1 MREKVYQM
9 VGNPSI
15 TQIKEQTIVPLF
27 LKTAETYPHN
37 IAFHYFRGGWKSN
50 TYRDFAADVLS
61 IASFLMQSGIRKDD
75 RIAIISENRPE
86 WCAAYLAILGAG
98 GIAVPIDAQLSADE
112 VQNLLSDAEAGAVF
126 HSSRTADQLSAYM
139 KKSAKVSGTTV
150 TLIDFDSP
158 EFDSKR
164 HSSSVSAFR
173 ACDPEDIASIIYTS
187 GTTGKPKGVMLSH
200 QNFCSDADAA
210 IQARIVSH
218 EDTVLSILPL
228 HHTYAFMC
236 SFLIPLFLGG
246 SIVYPQSMKGPD
258 MLAAMQAADVSILVG
273 VPQLLGLLRDG
284 IINKMKAQPRPVSF
298 LAALLLRLS
307 GFMRKR
313 FGISIGK
320 LVFGSVHRAFG
331 PRFRFFT
338 SGGARL
344 DPSIML
350 DLEALGFA
358 VLEGYGLTETSPIV
372 TFNPVE
378 ERKPGSAGKP
388 LPSVEIRISN
398 PSENGEGE
406 VEIRGPMVMKGY
418 YKNPSATDD
427 VLRNGWL
434 RTGDIGMMDKDGYL
448 FITGRSKEVIVLSS
462 GKNIYPEDVE
472 KMYHGSRL
480 IKEIC
485 VTGTGHRGI
494 TDSLHAVIVPDF
506 EHMKQAG
513 ISNLHEAIKWEIN
526 DISGRLPSYMR
537 ITGFSLQ
544 KEPLPRTPLGKLRR
558 FMITAD
564 QGQAAVKKKTPVI
577 EPADILQ
584 RNVLDTVREF
594 AKGDQEIHPGDN
606 LELDLG
612 LDSLS
617 KIELIVSLEKNFSLN
632 LPENFMADI
641 HTVNELIEKVRLLST
656 APLTEQAEKIGWK
669 EIISAEPEKKIVLEK
684 PESLMLPSRIIY
696 AGLKL
701 LMKLFFRLDAKGRE
715 NVSSSGS
722 FIIAPNHISYLDG
735 FVVVLALPF
744 ARFKNLYLLGI
755 SDFFTGFLK
764 SSFAKIAHVIP
775 IDSASYLNRALQ
787 TSAYVLRHGR
797 SLCVFPEGGRS
808 ADGNLLEFKKGV
820 GILAVE
826 MGVPVVPAYIEGAFE
841 ALPRGAAWPKPA
853 KITVTFGTPLSA
865 SDLDFTKKPDD
876 MDDYQYFVSVLREKV
891 RDLSGS
897 A

>member
-1 MREKVYQM
+1 M
-9 VGNPSI
+9 
-15 TQIKEQTIVPLF
+15 EQTIVPLL
-27 LKTAETYPHN
+27 LKAADAYPDN
-37 IAFHYFRGGWKSN
+37 IACHYFRGGWKSI
-50 TYRDFAADVLS
+50 TYRDFSAEVLG
-61 IASFLMQSGIRKDD
+61 IASFLAQSGIRKGD
-75 RIAIISENRPE
+75 RVAIISENRPE
-86 WCAAYLAILGAG
+86 WGIAYLAILWAG
-98 GIAVPIDAQLSADE
+98 GIAVPIDAQLSAE
-112 VQNLLSDAEAGAVF
+112 EAQNLLSDAEATAVF
-126 HSSRTADQLSAYM
+126 HSTRTADQLSLFI
-139 KKSAKVSGTTV
+139 KRSAEVAGAAL
-150 TLIDFDSP
+150 TLVDFDSS
-158 EFDSKR
+158 EFAVKKQTSP
-164 HSSSVSAFR
+164 VSAFPI
-173 ACDPEDIASIIYTS
+173 CEPEDIASIIYTS

-200 QNFCSDADAA
+200 LNFCSDAHAA

-236 SFLIPLFLGG
+236 TFLIPLFLGG
-246 SIVYPQSMKGPD
+246 SVVYPQSMKGPD
-258 MLAAMQAADVSILVG
+258 MLAAMQATGVSILVG
-273 VPQLLGLLRDG
+273 VPQLLGLLRNG
-284 IINKMKAQPRPVSF
+284 IINKMRAQPKPLF
-298 LAALLLRLS
+298 LLAALLLRLS

-313 FGISIGK
+313 FRIAAGK
-320 LVFGSVHRAFG
+320 LFFGSVHRAFG

-378 ERKPGSAGKP
+378 KRKPGSAGKP
-388 LPSVEIRISN
+388 LPSVEIRIAS
-398 PSENGEGE
+398 PSEEGEGE
-406 VEIRGPMVMKGY
+406 VEIRGPMIMKGY
-418 YKNPSATDD
+418 YKNPSATDE
-427 VLRNGWL
+427 VLHNGWL
-434 RTGDIGMMDKDGYL
+434 RTGDIGRMDKDNYL

-485 VTGTGHRGI
+485 ITGIEHQGI

-506 EHMKQAG
+506 EYVKQAG
-513 ISNLHEAIKWEIN
+513 ISNLQEAIKWEIN
-526 DISGRLPSYMR
+526 DISGRLPSHMR
-537 ITGFSLQ
+537 ITGFSLR

-558 FMITAD
+558 FMIKAD
-564 QGQAAVKKKTPVI
+564 QPRPAGKKTAPVI
-577 EPADILQ
+577 EPPEPADTLQ
-584 RNVLDTVREF
+584 RNVLSTVQEF
-594 AKGDQEIHPGDN
+594 AKGDREIHPEDN

-617 KIELIVSLEKNFSLN
+617 KIELVVSLERNFSLK

-641 HTVNELIEKVRLLST
+641 HTVSELIVKIRLSST
-656 APLTEQAEKIGWK
+656 APPAEQAGKIGWK
-669 EIISAEPEKKIVLEK
+669 EIIAAAPEKEITLER
-684 PESLMLPSRIIY
+684 PESIMFPSKIIY

-701 LMKLFFRLDAKGRE
+701 FMRLFFRLEANGLE
-715 NVSSSGS
+715 NIVSSGS
-722 FIIAPNHISYLDG
+722 FIIAPNHTSYLDG
-735 FVVVLALPF
+735 FVVVLCLPF

-797 SLCVFPEGGRS
+797 SLCAFPEGGRS
-808 ADGNLLEFKKGV
+808 SGGELLEFKKGV

-826 MGVPVVPAYIEGAFE
+826 MGVPVVPAYIKGAFE

-865 SDLDFTKKPDD
+865 SDLDYARKPDD

-891 RDLSGS
+891 RELSGS